1 MTKTILQTAVAL
13 VAGAGTLAQADLTEA
28 FRITAS
34 SANGNSEFIVN
45 FEDGSWDGTTWTY
58 ELNQSMDLDGVGL
71 IESMSAVIGSGSRS
85 AGQTVTL
92 NFNVAAGAANTVFQV
107 TSAQFAAAY
116 PTAVGRASAG
126 ISVTDTLGNGATLS
140 ADGAAA
146 YTAYYNAFGSTFASL
161 LPGSVVAG
169 AFSTATASAEFPGGG
184 AFGPVAGAVADIG
197 AEWTFSVSAFDI
209 ASGTSVFT
217 VVPTPASLA
226 LLGLGGLVM
235 RRRR

>member
-1 MTKTILQTAVAL
+1 MTKTIVTAAVAL
-13 VAGAGTLAQADLTEA
+13 VAGSATLAQADLTEA

-34 SANGNSEFIVN
+34 NANGNSQFVIN
-45 FEDGSWDGTTWTY
+45 FEDGRWEGNTWTY
-58 ELNQSMDLDGVGL
+58 ELTESTDLDGVGL
-71 IESMSAVIGSGSRS
+71 IESVSAVIGEGNRS
-85 AGQTVTL
+85 SGQTVTL

-107 TSAQFAAAY
+107 TSSQFAAAY
-116 PTAVGRASAG
+116 PTAMGRASAA

-161 LPGSVVAG
+161 LGGSVNAG

-184 AFGPVAGAVADIG
+184 MFAPVGGSVADIG
-197 AEWTFSVSAFDI
+197 AEWTFAVSAFDI

-217 VVPTPASLA
+217 VVPAPASLA
-226 LLGLGGLVM
+226 LLGLGGLAM

>member
-1 MTKTILQTAVAL
+1 MTKTIVKAAVAL
-13 VAGAGTLAQADLTEA
+13 VAGAATCAQADLTEA

-34 SANGNSEFIVN
+34 SNGESASFVVN
-45 FEDGSWDGTTWTY
+45 FEDGRWEGSMWVY

-71 IESMSAVIGSGSRS
+71 IESISASMGSGSRV

-92 NFNVAAGAANTVFQV
+92 NFNVAAGASNTVFQV
-107 TSAQFAAAY
+107 TSAQFGAAY
-116 PTAVGRASAG
+116 PTAWGRASAG
-126 ISVTDTLGNGATLS
+126 VSVTDTLGNGATL
-140 ADGAAA
+140 AAVGGAA

-161 LPGSVVAG
+161 LNGSVVAG

-184 AFGPVAGAVADIG
+184 LFGPVAGSVADIS
-197 AEWTFSVSAFDI
+197 AEWTFAVSAFDI

-217 VVPTPASLA
+217 VVPAPASLA
-226 LLGLGGLVM
+226 LLGLGGLAM